1 MKQVF
6 CVWQDDEN
14 IPRLWFATKEAAET
28 AVRMLYPNE
37 SIEARYSRIYERN
50 LVTMNDLQGLTILG
64 GAK

>member
-1 MKQVF
+1 MKHIY
-6 CVWQDDEN
+6 CLWQEEEV
-14 IPRLWFATKEAAET
+14 IPRLWFDTKEAAET